1 MAKNKYLPMAN
12 PDVGLLEA
20 KAAYKVIKSGWISMG
35 KTVLEFESK
44 IKKLLNVKNAIFV
57 NNGTSALHCA
67 LLGLRIGRGDE
78 VIVPTLSYISS
89 ANSILYCGAKPV
101 FCESDAK
108 TFNTTAELI
117 ESKITKKTKAIMTVD
132 LKGLPVDFKKINLIS
147 KKYKIPLISDSA
159 ESFGAVYDNKFVG
172 SQAFA
177 HTFSFFANKNITMGE
192 GGLIT
197 TQNDKFANLLRVI
210 RNQGQNY
217 RYNHIELG
225 NNFRPTDYAA
235 AIGLQQIKKIQK
247 VISEK
252 GKIAKIYSKS
262 FKNMENV
269 FPPLVPKYAT
279 KPSWYMYCLNFSSK
293 SLRDKVMKAL
303 TKNNIDTRL
312 SFPPIHL
319 QPYYKKKFKNNHKKF
334 KDTTNIF
341 NRFLDIPCW
350 PKMGKQNIER
360 IIKTIK
366 DNVN

>member
-1 MAKNKYLPMAN
+1 MSKNKFLPMAN
-12 PDVGLLEA
+12 PDVGVLEA
-20 KAAYKVIKSGWISMG
+20 QAAYKTIKSGWISMG

-57 NNGTSALHCA
+57 NNGTSALHCV
-67 LLGLRIGRGDE
+67 LLALRIGRGDE

-101 FCESDAK
+101 FCESDSK
-108 TFNTTAELI
+108 TFNTTSELI

-132 LKGLPVDFKKINLIS
+132 LKGLPVDFKRISLLS
-147 KKYKIPLISDSA
+147 KKYNIPLISDSA

-197 TQNDKFANLLRVI
+197 TQNNRFANLLRII
-210 RNQGQNY
+210 RNQGQNF

-235 AIGLQQIKKIQK
+235 AIGLQQIKKIEK
-247 VISEK
+247 VIHEK
-252 GKIAKIYSKS
+252 AKIAKIYSKS
-262 FKNMENV
+262 FSNMKNV
-269 FPPLVPKYAT
+269 FPPTVPKYAS
-279 KPSWYMYCLNFSSK
+279 KPSWYMYCLKFSSK
-293 SLRDKVMKAL
+293 KLRNKVMKAL

-319 QPYYKKKFKNNHKKF
+319 QPYYKKKFKNNNNKF
-334 KDTTNIF
+334 KDTTEIYNK
-341 NRFLDIPCW
+341 FLDIPCW
-350 PKMGKQNIER
+350 PNMGKQNIER
-360 IIKTIK
+360 IIKIIK